1 MRTRLPTLLLLI
13 VMPMLLV
20 GCKTAAPTNSRL
32 VGKWRSIAIDDPD
45 DIGPVAWEIEFRADG
60 SYHQL
65 EDDGFGIAVE
75 YEGKYRTVNSNLH
88 FQSRRRDDAF
98 PYSYEFDGDS
108 LVLRVPDFEGW
119 RLELEKNDQPL
130 KHLSSLPR
138 EPQSVEEAVDTLIRV
153 LPTESLDEITA
164 MAEDDIIRMHHGL
177 GLYIRNGFGL
187 WSGNHPLLESC
198 GDRNMHPDN
207 ASGVIL
213 EALWSRLQ
221 EAKGDHPDD

>member
-13 VMPMLLV
+13 VMPMWFV

-75 YEGKYRTVNSNLH
+75 YEGKYRTANSNLH

-98 PYSYEFDGDS
+98 PYSYQVDGDS
-108 LVLRVPDFEGW
+108 LVLHVSDFEGW

-130 KHLSSLPR
+130 KHLRELPR
-138 EPQSVEEAVDTLIRV
+138 EPQSVEEAVDTLIRI
-153 LPTESLDEITA
+153 LPKESLDDITA
-164 MAEDDIIRMHHGL
+164 MNEDDIIMMHHGL

-187 WSGNHPLLESC
+187 WRRNYALLESC
-198 GDRNMHPDN
+198 GDRNIHPDG

-213 EALWSRLQ
+213 EALWRRLQ
-221 EAKGDHPDD
+221 EAKDNHTDN